1 MKTTRILIAA
11 GLSVTALL
19 AVIGIGRALR
29 RREAGK
35 SDAEAVDRWE
45 GEGGPS
51 PPEGRDSATVQPVT
65 F

>member
-1 MKTTRILIAA
+1 MKPTAILVAA
-11 GLSVTALL
+11 GLSATALL

-29 RREAGK
+29 RRESGK
-35 SDAEAVDRWE
+35 RYTEAVNRWE

-51 PPEGRDSATVQPVT
+51 LPEGRDSATVRPVT